1 MQIKSWDPRRM
12 SDQPGSRSFR
22 WRISGRSEVGEGEKE
37 GSGEGDFPLKEGY
50 NDSHIP
56 PMPPRDE
63 K

>member
-1 MQIKSWDPRRM
+1 
-12 SDQPGSRSFR
+12 
-22 WRISGRSEVGEGEKE
+22 VGEGEKE

-63 K
+63 NEAQAKYQGIPL